1 MEATIALTL
10 HTGEQAIFEKAKV
23 RVIKR
28 MEFGSQ
34 ITLVQGEQYLVNED
48 TESILELLKHRSVK

>member
-23 RVIKR
+23 RVIER

-34 ITLVQGEQYLVNED
+34 ITLVEGEQYLVNECTD
-48 TESILELLKHRSVK
+48 TILELLKTPRIK